1 MHISE
6 GILSAPVLISGAALT
21 AGGVALGLK
30 KMEPTAVP
38 AVALLSS
45 TFFVASL
52 IQVPV
57 GPVSVHL
64 VLNGLTGL
72 LLGWMAFP
80 AILVGLALQ
89 AIFFQFGGLTTL
101 GVNTFNM
108 AFPAVVGYYLFA
120 RLTAGQRQSVALVA
134 ACLCGALVILGSGV
148 LIGVSLVFTGEAFWE
163 VAQLTVAA
171 HLPVMLIE
179 GLLTGFCIL
188 FLRKVKP
195 ALLASDLSFTT
206 FQVPEKGT

>member
-6 GILSAPVLISGAALT
+6 GVLAAPVLVSGAALT
-21 AGGVALGLK
+21 VGGVALGLR
-30 KMEPTAVP
+30 KMEATAVP

-45 TFFVASL
+45 AFFVASL

-72 LLGWMAFP
+72 ILGWMAFP

-89 AIFFQFGGLTTL
+89 AIFFQFGGLTSL

-108 AFPAVVGYYLFA
+108 AFPAVLGYYCFGWLA
-120 RLTAGQRQSVALVA
+120 VSRRPPLALAA
-134 ACLCGALVILGSGV
+134 ACVCGAATIMGSGL
-148 LIGVSLVFTGEAFWE
+148 LIAVCLVFTGEAFLQ
-163 VAQLTVAA
+163 VARLTVAA
-171 HLPVMLIE
+171 HLPVMLVE
-179 GLLTGFCIL
+179 GVLTGFCIL

-195 ALLASDLSFTT
+195 SLLGSDLAFSASRA
-206 FQVPEKGT
+206 PEHRR